1 MKTSIFT
8 IFAIA
13 TFCVSASAAGE
24 WGPIQGTLGQSS
36 GAPVQRVPA
45 KTEAQL
51 TELQIEKAIQELPP
65 LYESQSEIFDI
76 FSEDLEMMRKVSEIA
91 QRVES
96 RAQFFNWKNFKEN
109 GLLEV
114 WISPMPEDT
123 QTREL
128 KQNFRKNWRCA
139 ITKNP
144 NELSDFEIAYM
155 LAETLVRQY
164 AKINAI
170 TFPQNE
176 PPQWIVSAIADE
188 ALVAQSTGKLQLFKQ
203 SIENLEPL
211 PFEKIVEPINAKEK
225 FNLPDLAFRGNAFLL
240 GRVARKRIDD
250 FLLNPAGTLKTL
262 AERTATNDM
271 QLLWAAQFYAAK
283 MKLPAG
289 VETLAQSRERY
300 DEMLIFS
307 IAINNR
313 ETQVSAENIL
323 PLVSQE
329 NTKLIIYRRM
339 AAIAN
344 ALPTTN
350 PIWHNAF
357 AELAAYYEMLS
368 KPEPQAKLASGTPWA
383 ANKIKLLKAHNE
395 TLAAQWQRALDAK
408 KLAEK
413 QSNEIADAMK

>member
-1 MKTSIFT
+1 M
-8 IFAIA
+8 
-13 TFCVSASAAGE
+13 
-24 WGPIQGTLGQSS
+24 
-36 GAPVQRVPA
+36 
-45 KTEAQL
+45 
-51 TELQIEKAIQELPP
+51 
-65 LYESQSEIFDI
+65 
-76 FSEDLEMMRKVSEIA
+76 
-91 QRVES
+91 
-96 RAQFFNWKNFKEN
+96 
-109 GLLEV
+109 
-114 WISPMPEDT
+114 
-123 QTREL
+123 
-128 KQNFRKNWRCA
+128 
-139 ITKNP
+139 
-144 NELSDFEIAYM
+144 
-155 LAETLVRQY
+155 
-164 AKINAI
+164 
-170 TFPQNE
+170 FPQNE

-300 DEMLIFS
+300 NEMLIFS